1 MEGQANAIEK
11 VVTEM
16 RAEQRSLAEA
26 LNNVAS
32 ILSDINSKK
41 KKSKN
46 KKNKKESKKRKREKS
61 KVRGYR
67 IERFRAFF

>member
-41 KKSKN
+41 KKSKG
-46 KKNKKESKKRKREKS
+46 KKKESKKRKREKS

-67 IERFRAFF
+67 

>member
-1 MEGQANAIEK
+1 MEGQANSIER

-26 LNNVAS
+26 LNNMANA
-32 ILSDINSKK
+32 LAQINSNKKSKK
-41 KKSKN
+41 KKKD
-46 KKNKKESKKRKREKS
+46 SKKRKREKS

-67 IERFRAFF
+67 